1 MQERASRMPK
11 PPVKVYAV
19 QEAIDKGDAEL
30 ESQLLGELQKWANT
44 DITAEWIP
52 EVENTVH
59 NLETVKSKVK
69 SPSGRY
75 VLDKTLASYK
85 IEQILKKRLKAIK
98 KEESNRATNPN
109 AEVAKASKAKTAKK
123 KAGEDIAKVEEAMKA
138 EKAKRELKTKEDIEM
153 RLAEIREEYEADK
166 EGRDIQTQADAM
178 VELYGGYANAPK
190 DVKAKIDAQ
199 VAKLSARRQELVA
212 EERELEK
219 KLATLAKKQ
228 TPTTLD
234 TRTEGQKEDGGY
246 SENSANSGA
255 IGLARMRLEGE
266 RLSLNG
272 TDPDKGGVRFSV
284 EDSGDK
290 KVEDGVR
297 FRFSETEEEFRATQ
311 KEAVEKKGIVMPNLA
326 DAVVEI
332 VDDPSHNFKGTLKEA
347 REEAKKWAQD
357 HYVGKEFFTPDNG
370 GTYVISKNAIDKYLD
385 KTSIENSDN
394 ASVHLSALT
403 KIPEII
409 SNSIT
414 GEIHADYKKDVK
426 GERSVENGIG
436 NSGLLVHRLYGAMNF
451 DNKIYRVKTTM
462 HEFISSKMPNLPHS
476 YEVTKIELIE
486 DSSVTSLN
494 EVDKPLNRSV
504 NSINGTKLLQGVEK
518 SYDKGKYLLGGSV
531 KNVRSSDV
539 DADYS
544 GEGGVRF
551 RFIGEQGAKSMDK
564 KEGTTARMDNLA
576 VAKKILDEY
585 SYKEVEMATGW
596 EQGMD
601 GKWRYETPDFEQFDV
616 NGNLK
621 FEQRHPDY
629 ARYRELVKKSKKSID
644 KYNIK
649 MHRRVQKGSPM
660 LCL

>member
-85 IEQILKKRLKAIK
+85 IAQILKKRLKAIK

-138 EKAKRELKTKEDIEM
+138 EKAKRELKTKEDIEK

-166 EGRDIQTQADAM
+166 EGRDIQTQAEAM

-297 FRFSETEEEFRATQ
+297 FRFSESEEEFRATQ

-332 VDDPSHNFKGTLKEA
+332 VDVPRHNFKGALKEA
-347 REEAKKWAQD
+347 REEAK
-357 HYVGKEFFTPDNG
+357 
-370 GTYVISKNAIDKYLD
+370 
-385 KTSIENSDN
+385 
-394 ASVHLSALT
+394 
-403 KIPEII
+403 
-409 SNSIT
+409 
-414 GEIHADYKKDVK
+414 
-426 GERSVENGIG
+426 
-436 NSGLLVHRLYGAMNF
+436 
-451 DNKIYRVKTTM
+451 
-462 HEFISSKMPNLPHS
+462 
-476 YEVTKIELIE
+476 
-486 DSSVTSLN
+486 
-494 EVDKPLNRSV
+494 
-504 NSINGTKLLQGVEK
+504 
-518 SYDKGKYLLGGSV
+518 
-531 KNVRSSDV
+531 
-539 DADYS
+539 
-544 GEGGVRF
+544 
-551 RFIGEQGAKSMDK
+551 
-564 KEGTTARMDNLA
+564 
-576 VAKKILDEY
+576 
-585 SYKEVEMATGW
+585 
-596 EQGMD
+596 
-601 GKWRYETPDFEQFDV
+601 
-616 NGNLK
+616 
-621 FEQRHPDY
+621 
-629 ARYRELVKKSKKSID
+629 
-644 KYNIK
+644 
-649 MHRRVQKGSPM
+649 
-660 LCL
+660 